1 MFLTEKK
8 VLEELVEEMR
18 DYPFFEKIEEMVI
31 FGSRVRGDFDVE
43 SDFDILVVV
52 NAKDIETETAL
63 IRFLGRKE
71 DASGVPFSP
80 VIKDKKTYD
89 KEKRYMTGFARAIE
103 EEGITIY
110 RKDV

>member
-18 DYPFFEKIEEMVI
+18 DYPFFEKIEEMVV

-52 NAKDIETETAL
+52 INRL
-63 IRFLGRKE
+63 II
-71 DASGVPFSP
+71 VW
-80 VIKDKKTYD
+80 TYGMCLWYI
-89 KEKRYMTGFARAIE
+89 YMHENERCSEVGS
-103 EEGITIY
+103 
-110 RKDV
+110 

>member
-18 DYPFFEKIEEMVI
+18 DYAFFEKIEEMVV

-43 SDFDILVVV
+43 SDFDILVIV

-63 IRFLGRKE
+63 IGFFGRKE
-71 DASGVPFSP
+71 DANCWQGEL
-80 VIKDKKTYD
+80 T
-89 KEKRYMTGFARAIE
+89 
-103 EEGITIY
+103 
-110 RKDV
+110 